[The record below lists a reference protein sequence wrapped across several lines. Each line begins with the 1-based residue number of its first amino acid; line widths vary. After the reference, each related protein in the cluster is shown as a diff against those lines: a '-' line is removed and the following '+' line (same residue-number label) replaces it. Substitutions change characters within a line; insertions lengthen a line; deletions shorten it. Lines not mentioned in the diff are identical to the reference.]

1 VQTTLLGIG
10 IAIILALGTALVGP
24 YFIDWDGYRPLIESK
39 AAEIIG
45 ARVHIAGPVQVSLLP
60 TTSLRL
66 EGVTIGP
73 VGAPSV
79 TAHKLAMELK
89 PTALM
94 RGEFRVDQLVLDG
107 VTATVRLD
115 RNGKVETPVGTL
127 GFDPDRVG
135 IDRVT
140 VSHGRIVLA
149 DATSGGRVALDNV
162 SFKGEVRSLL
172 GPFKGDGAFA
182 ADDRPYTFRLGAS
195 HRSDDGGIR
204 LRLAVEAQAAGVS
217 FETDGTIW
225 ADGGAPRYEGA
236 VTASRAAGAA
246 LPNGRTAITEPWQL
260 TAKVKAGAAT
270 ATFDEVAFVYGPEMR
285 PARLAGSAKVEFGA
299 QPRAI
304 ATLTARQL
312 DLDRTFPAAGRPGT
326 ERRLPF
332 EVGKAVA
339 ETLSFGPALPLPLKI
354 NLSVDNVTV
363 AGASISAL
371 HGEAESRTDGWAIST
386 FEWRAPGATLM
397 QIAGKLAVTGGK
409 VGFSGPVQIESS
421 DPGGL
426 YAWIE
431 GQPAAARP
439 SVGPMRGSGVLTLAS
454 ERVAVDDLKA
464 EFDHKSVSGH
474 VAYRFAGPKGPA
486 RLDAALVA
494 GEIDLDRF
502 FALAQAATTSATF
515 ERPKEIALALDV
527 GRTTY
532 AGVEATKTHAV
543 LDFDGTA
550 LKIERLSIADVGGAA
565 VEASGRID
573 NLQAAGR
580 GSLSLS
586 LIAGRLDGVATVA
599 ARLMPQAAE
608 PLRKYESR
616 LGPLKITA
624 KLDVEPAATGAASL
638 AKLKLNGKVAG
649 IDTAIDANGTGNLSD
664 LGAAT
669 LRVAGR
675 FDAEDGRVLAGF
687 TGIDQLAN
695 MERRPA
701 RLTLEADGAFDRAF
715 RVDAKFAATDV
726 SATAAGTLRGASDG
740 RLDVSLRAADAKL
753 PRRAA
758 TVPVDLRSKLTLDK
772 TGVRLDDLAGRVA
785 GTNLKGRL
793 VVTLGVV
800 PRVEGRIEADQVDGA
815 ELVAILAG
823 APMAGAKAP
832 WSAEPFTATAL
843 PVGTG
848 RLEFR
853 AGSVQWAPGLVARDL
868 AGAVLASEGA
878 YALDGAAGKLGDGR
892 LELGGRLRRG
902 SGGVSIDS
910 RIKLVNADLAAV
922 LAATHAPATGRISLD
937 AEVQGHGLSAA
948 SLVGGLTG
956 AGVVTLE
963 NVEIGGLEPAAI
975 GAAISA
981 VDRGLA
987 INAGRIADIV
997 NAGLNSGRLRL
1008 PFAAAPISIAEGR
1021 VRMTDLEAPAQ
1032 SADVGATAA
1041 LGLADHQVDMRFVLT
1056 GPQRKDAPGGERPSL
1071 AVTVKGALDNA
1082 RRSSDVTALVNW
1094 LTARAVEQETKR
1106 LEEAER
1112 ERKRLESPER
1122 MRPDAVVGP
1131 SAPEAV
1137 TATLG
1142 HAPELPPPVEIK
1154 PPPVVRRAPSSP
1166 SAMQSSPPAQPSSP
1180 PAQLS
1185 PPPLAPPLPLSDFFQ
1200 PSIR

>member
-24 YFIDWDGYRPLIESK
+24 YFINWDSYRPLIESK

-45 ARVHIAGPVQVSLLP
+45 APVHISGPIAVNLLP

-66 EGVTIGP
+66 EGVAIGP
-73 VGAPSV
+73 AGAPSV
-79 TAHKLAMELK
+79 TARKLAMELK

-94 RGEFRVDQLVLDG
+94 RGELRVDQLVLDG
-107 VTATVRLD
+107 AIATVRLD
-115 RNGKVETPVGTL
+115 RSGRVETPAQEL

-135 IDRVT
+135 IDRLT
-140 VSHGRIVLA
+140 VSNGRVMLT
-149 DATSGGRVALDNV
+149 DAASGSGVALDNV

-172 GPFKGDGAFA
+172 GPFKGDGTFSL
-182 ADDRPYTFRLGAS
+182 DDHPYTFRLGAN
-195 HRSDDGGIR
+195 HRGDDGGIR
-204 LRLAVEAQAAGVS
+204 LRLAVEAPAAAVS
-217 FETDGTIW
+217 FETDGMIW
-225 ADGGAPRYEGA
+225 SDGGAPRYEGA

-246 LPNGRTAITEPWQL
+246 LPNGRTVINEPWQL
-260 TAKVKAGAAT
+260 TAKVKAGPAT
-270 ATFDEVAFVYGPEMR
+270 AAFDDLTFVYGPEMR
-285 PARLAGSAKVEFGA
+285 PARLAGSAKIEFGA
-299 QPRAI
+299 KPRAV

-312 DLDRTFPAAGRPGT
+312 DLDRTFPAAERAST

-339 ETLSFGPALPLPLKI
+339 ESLTFGPALPLPLKI
-354 NLSVDNVTV
+354 NLSVDNLTF

-371 HGEAESRTDGWAIST
+371 RGEAETRTDGWAIDS
-386 FEWRAPGATLM
+386 FEWRAPGATQM
-397 QIAGKLAVTGGK
+397 RIAGKLAVTGGK

-431 GQPAAARP
+431 GQPPAARA

-454 ERVAVDDLKA
+454 ERVAVDDLDA

-474 VAYRFAGPKGPA
+474 AAYRFAGPKGPA

-494 GEIDLDRF
+494 AEIDLDRF

-586 LIAGRLDGVATVA
+586 LIAGRIDGFATVLE
-599 ARLMPQAAE
+599 RLMPQAAG
-608 PLRKYESR
+608 PLRKYENR
-616 LGPLKITA
+616 LGPLKVAA

-638 AKLKLNGKVAG
+638 ARLKLTGKVAG
-649 IDTAIDANGTGNLSD
+649 IDTAIDAAATGNLSD
-664 LGAAT
+664 PGAAALHVT
-669 LRVAGR
+669 GR

-701 RLTLEADGAFDRAF
+701 RLTLDADGAFERAF
-715 RVDAKFAATDV
+715 RIDAKFAAGDV
-726 SATAAGTLRGASDG
+726 SATATGTLRGATDG

-753 PRRAA
+753 PHRTA
-758 TVPVDLRSKLTLDK
+758 TVPVDLRGKLALEK
-772 TGVRLDDLAGRVA
+772 TGVKLEDVVGRIA
-785 GTNLKGRL
+785 GTNVRGRL
-793 VVTLGVV
+793 AVALGAV

-823 APMAGAKAP
+823 APMAGAKAT
-832 WSAEPFTATAL
+832 WSAEPFTAPAL
-843 PVGTG
+843 PVATG

-853 AGSVQWAPGLVARDL
+853 AGSVQWAPGLIARDL
-868 AGAVLASEGA
+868 SGAVVASEGA
-878 YALDGAAGKLGDGR
+878 FALDGATGKLGDGR

-902 SGGVSIDS
+902 AGGVSIDS
-910 RIKLVNADLAAV
+910 RIKLVNADLGAV
-922 LAATHAPATGRISLD
+922 LAATHAPATGRLSLD
-937 AEVQGHGLSAA
+937 AEVQGQGLSAA
-948 SLVGGLTG
+948 SLVGGLAG
-956 AGVVTLE
+956 GGVVTLE
-963 NVEIGGLEPAAI
+963 NVEIAGLDPAAI
-975 GAAISA
+975 GAAIAA

-997 NAGLNSGRLRL
+997 NASLNSGRLRL
-1008 PFAAAPISIAEGR
+1008 PFAAAPITVAEGR
-1021 VRMTDLEAPAQ
+1021 LRVSDLEAPAQ
-1032 SADVGATAA
+1032 SADLGATAA

-1071 AVTVKGALDNA
+1071 AVTVKGPLDNA
-1082 RRSSDVTALVNW
+1082 RRSADVTALVSW
-1094 LTARAVEQETKR
+1094 LTARGVEEETKR

-1122 MRPDAVVGP
+1122 LRPDAVAPP

-1142 HAPELPPPVEIK
+1142 HAPELPAPIEIK
-1154 PPPVVRRAPSSP
+1154 PPPAPRRV
-1166 SAMQSSPPAQPSSP
+1166 PSSP
-1180 PAQLS
+1180 PQLQGS
-1185 PPPLAPPLPLSDFFQ
+1185 PPVRFAPPPLAAPLPLSDFFL
-1200 PSIR
+1200 PGVR

>member
-24 YFIDWDGYRPLIESK
+24 YFIDWDGYRPAIESK

-45 ARVHIAGPVQVSLLP
+45 APVHITGPVEVSLLP

-66 EGVTIGP
+66 EGVAIGP
-73 VGAPSV
+73 AGAPVVS
-79 TAHKLAMELK
+79 AHKLAMELK

-94 RGEFRVDQLVLDG
+94 RGEFRVDQLVIDG

-115 RNGKVETPVGTL
+115 RGGKIETAVGAL
-127 GFDPDRVG
+127 GFDPDRIG
-135 IDRVT
+135 IDRLM

-149 DATSGGRVALDNV
+149 DAASGGRFALDNV

-172 GPFKGDGAFA
+172 GPFKGDGGFSAEEH
-182 ADDRPYTFRLGAS
+182 PYTFRLGAG
-195 HRSDDGGIR
+195 HRGDDGGIK
-204 LRLAVEAQAAGVS
+204 LRLAVEALATAVS
-217 FETDGTIW
+217 FETDGALW
-225 ADGGAPRYEGA
+225 VEGGVPRYEGA

-246 LPNGRTAITEPWQL
+246 LPNGRTAINEPWQL
-260 TAKVKAGAAT
+260 TGKLRTGAAM
-270 ATFDEVAFVYGPEMR
+270 ATFDDLAFVYGPEMR
-285 PARLAGSAKVEFGA
+285 PARLAGSANVEFGA
-299 QPRAI
+299 QPRAT
-304 ATLTARQL
+304 ATLAARQL

-339 ETLSFGPALPLPLKI
+339 ESLTFGPALPLPLPLKI
-354 NLSVDNVTV
+354 NLTVDNLTV

-371 HGEAESRTDGWAIST
+371 HGEAESRTDGWTIET
-386 FEWRAPGATLM
+386 FEWRAPGATQM
-397 QIAGKLAVTGGK
+397 RIAGKLAVAGGK

-431 GQPAAARP
+431 GQPARA

-454 ERVAVDDLKA
+454 ERFAVDDLSA

-474 VAYRFAGPKGPA
+474 AAYRFAGPEGPA
-486 RLDAALVA
+486 RLDASLVA
-494 GEIDLDRF
+494 AELDLDRF

-550 LKIERLSIADVGGAA
+550 LKIERLSIADIGGAA

-580 GSLSLS
+580 GSLSLA
-586 LIAGRLDGVATVA
+586 LIAGRLDGFATVA
-599 ARLMPQAAE
+599 GRLMPQAAE

-616 LGPLKITA
+616 LGPLKIAA

-638 AKLKLNGKVAG
+638 AKLKLTGRIAG
-649 IDTAIDANGTGNLSD
+649 VDTAIDAAGTGNFSD
-664 LGAAT
+664 LGAAS
-669 LRVAGR
+669 LRVNGR
-675 FDAEDGRVLAGF
+675 FDAEDGRVLAAF
-687 TGIDQLAN
+687 TGIDQLAS

-701 RLTLEADGAFDRAF
+701 RLTLDAEGAFDRAF
-715 RVDAKFAATDV
+715 RIDGKFAAADV

-753 PRRAA
+753 PRRTA
-758 TVPVDLRSKLTLDK
+758 TVPVDLRGKLALEK
-772 TGVRLDDLAGRVA
+772 NGVRLDDLAGRVA
-785 GTNLKGRL
+785 GTNVKGRL
-793 VVTLGVV
+793 SVALGAI
-800 PRVEGRIEADQVDGA
+800 PRVEGRIDADQLDGA

-823 APMAGAKAP
+823 APSGGARAP
-832 WSAEPFTATAL
+832 WSSEPFIVPAL
-843 PVGTG
+843 PAATG

-853 AGSVQWAPGLVARDL
+853 AGSVQWAPGLVAHDL

-878 YALDGAAGKLGDGR
+878 FALDGATGKLGGGR
-892 LELGGRLRRG
+892 LELSGRLRRG
-902 SGGVSIDS
+902 AGGVSIDS

-922 LAATHAPATGRISLD
+922 LAATHAPATGRLSLD
-937 AEVQGHGLSAA
+937 AEVKGQGLSAA
-948 SLVGGLTG
+948 SLVGGLAG
-956 AGVVTLE
+956 GGVVTLE
-963 NVEIGGLEPAAI
+963 NVEIGGIDPAAI
-975 GAAISA
+975 NAAIGA

-987 INAGRIADIV
+987 INAGRIAEIV
-997 NAGLNSGRLRL
+997 NTSLNSGRLRL
-1008 PFAAAPISIAEGR
+1008 PFAAAPITVAEGR
-1021 VRMTDLEAPAQ
+1021 LRVSDLEAPAQ
-1032 SADVGATAA
+1032 NADVGATAA

-1056 GPQRKDAPGGERPSL
+1056 GPQRRDAPGGERPSL
-1071 AVTVKGALDNA
+1071 AVTVKGPLDNA
-1082 RRSSDVTALVNW
+1082 RRSADVTPLVNW

-1122 MRPDAVVGP
+1122 LRPDAVVAP

-1142 HAPELPPPVEIK
+1142 HAPELPAPIEIK
-1154 PPPVVRRAPSSP
+1154 PPPAPRRAPSAAP
-1166 SAMQSSPPAQPSSP
+1166 ALQSPPPVQP
-1180 PAQLS
+1180 S
-1185 PPPLAPPLPLSDFFQ
+1185 PPPLASPLPFLDFSQ
-1200 PSIR
+1200 SGLR

>member
-10 IAIILALGTALVGP
+10 IAIILALGSALVGP

-45 ARVHIAGPVQVSLLP
+45 APVHITGPVAVSLLP
-60 TTSLRL
+60 TTSLRF
-66 EGVTIGP
+66 EGVAIGP
-73 VGAPSV
+73 AGAPLV
-79 TAHKLAMELK
+79 TARKLAMELK

-115 RNGKVETPVGTL
+115 RSGKVETPVEAL

-135 IDRVT
+135 IDRLT

-149 DATSGGRVALDNV
+149 DAASGGRVALDNV

-172 GPFKGDGAFA
+172 GPFKGDGAFS
-182 ADDRPYTFRLGAS
+182 ADDHAYTFRLGAG
-195 HRSDDGGIR
+195 HRGDDGGIR
-204 LRLAVEAQAAGVS
+204 LRLGVEALATAVS

-246 LPNGRTAITEPWQL
+246 LPNGRTAINEPWQL
-260 TAKVKAGAAT
+260 AAKVKAGAAA
-270 ATFDEVAFVYGPEMR
+270 ATFDDLAFVYGPEMR
-285 PARLAGSAKVEFGA
+285 PARLAGSAKIAFGP
-299 QPRAI
+299 QPRAV

-312 DLDRTFPAAGRPGT
+312 DLDRTFPGAERISA

-332 EVGKAVA
+332 EVAKAVA
-339 ETLSFGPALPLPLKI
+339 ETLTFGPALPLPLRI
-354 NLSVDNVTV
+354 NLTVDNLSV
-363 AGASISAL
+363 AGASVTAL
-371 HGEAESRTDGWAIST
+371 HGEAESRGDGWTIDT
-386 FEWRAPGATLM
+386 FEWRAPGAT
-397 QIAGKLAVTGGK
+397 QVRIAGKLAVTGGK
-409 VGFSGPVQIESS
+409 AGFSGPVQIESG

-439 SVGPMRGSGVLTLAS
+439 SLGSMRGSGVLTLAS
-454 ERVAVDDLKA
+454 ERVAVDDLNA

-474 VAYRFAGPKGPA
+474 AAYRFAGPKGPA

-515 ERPKEIALALDV
+515 ERPKEVALALDV

-543 LDFDGTA
+543 LDYDGTA

-580 GSLSLS
+580 GSLSLA
-586 LIAGRLDGVATVA
+586 LIAGRLDGFATVA
-599 ARLMPQAAE
+599 GRLMPQAAE

-638 AKLKLNGKVAG
+638 AKLKLAGRIAG
-649 IDTAIDANGTGNLSD
+649 IDTAIDATGTGNFSD
-664 LGAAT
+664 VGAAA
-669 LRVAGR
+669 LRVNGR
-675 FDAEDGRVLAGF
+675 FDAEDGCVLAEF

-715 RVDAKFAATDV
+715 RIDAKFAANDV
-726 SATAAGTLRGASDG
+726 SAAAAGTLRGASDG

-753 PRRAA
+753 PRRTA
-758 TVPVDLRSKLTLDK
+758 TVPVDLRGKLALEK
-772 TGVRLDDLAGRVA
+772 TGVKLDDLAGRVA
-785 GTNLKGRL
+785 GTNVRGRL
-793 VVTLGVV
+793 AVALGAI
-800 PRVEGRIEADQVDGA
+800 PRVEGRIEVDQVDGA

-823 APMAGAKAP
+823 APTAGAKAP
-832 WSAEPFTATAL
+832 WSAEPFTASAL
-843 PVGTG
+843 PVATG

-868 AGAVLASEGA
+868 QGTVLASEGT
-878 YALDGAAGKLGDGR
+878 YALDGATGKLGDGR
-892 LELGGRLRRG
+892 LELGGRLRR
-902 SGGVSIDS
+902 SASGVSIDS

-922 LAATHAPATGRISLD
+922 LAATHAPATGRVSLD
-937 AEVQGHGLSAA
+937 AEVRGQGLSAA
-948 SLVGGLTG
+948 SLVGGLSG
-956 AGVVTLE
+956 GGVVTLE
-963 NVEIGGLEPAAI
+963 NIEIGGLEPGAI
-975 GAAISA
+975 NAAISA

-987 INAGRIADIV
+987 INAGRIAEIV
-997 NAGLNSGRLRL
+997 NASLNAGRLRM
-1008 PFAAAPISIAEGR
+1008 PFATAPITIAEGR
-1021 VRMTDLEAPAQ
+1021 VRVSDLDAPAQ
-1032 SADVGATAA
+1032 SADLGATAA
-1041 LGLADHQVDMRFVLT
+1041 LGIADHQLDMRFVLT

-1071 AVTVKGALDNA
+1071 AVTVKGPLDNA
-1082 RRSSDVTALVNW
+1082 RRYADVTALVNW

-1122 MRPDAVVGP
+1122 LRPDAVAPP

-1142 HAPELPPPVEIK
+1142 RAPELPAPIEIK

-1166 SAMQSSPPAQPSSP
+1166 AAQLPPPAQPSP
-1180 PAQLS
+1180 PL
-1185 PPPLAPPLPLSDFFQ
+1185 LAPPLPLSDFFQ
-1200 PSIR
+1200 PRIR

>member
-1 VQTTLLGIG
+1 MQTTLLGIG

-24 YFIDWDGYRPLIESK
+24 LFIDWDTFRPAIESK

-45 ARVHIAGPVQVSLLP
+45 APVQISGPIGLSLLP

-66 EGVTIGP
+66 EGVAIGP
-73 VGAPSV
+73 AGAPSV
-79 TAHKLAMELK
+79 TARKLAMELK

-94 RGEFRVDQLVLDG
+94 RGEFRIDQLALDG

-115 RNGKVETPVGTL
+115 RGGKVETPIEAL

-135 IDRVT
+135 VDRLT
-140 VSHGRIVLA
+140 VSHGRVVLA

-162 SFKGEVRSLL
+162 SFKGDVRSLL
-172 GPFKGDGAFA
+172 GPFKGDGAFT
-182 ADDRPYTFRLGAS
+182 ADDHPYTFRLGAG
-195 HRSDDGGIR
+195 HRGDDGGIR
-204 LRLAVEAQAAGVS
+204 LRLTVDAPAAAVS
-217 FETDGTIW
+217 FETDGTLW

-236 VTASRAAGAA
+236 VTAARAAGAA
-246 LPNGRTAITEPWQL
+246 LPNGRTAINEPWQL
-260 TAKVKAGAAT
+260 TAKVKAGSAT
-270 ATFDEVAFVYGPEMR
+270 ATFDDLAFVYGPEMR
-285 PARLAGSAKVEFGA
+285 PARLAGSAKVEFGT

-312 DLDRTFPAAGRPGT
+312 DLDRTFPGAERTGM

-339 ETLSFGPALPLPLKI
+339 ESLTFGPALPLPLKI
-354 NLSVDNVTV
+354 NLSVDNLTV

-371 HGEAESRTDGWAIST
+371 RGEAETRTDGWTISS
-386 FEWRAPGATLM
+386 FEWRAPGATQM
-397 QIAGKLAVTGGK
+397 RVAGKLAVAGGK

-439 SVGPMRGSGVLTLAS
+439 SVGPMRGSGVLTLAG

-464 EFDHKSVSGH
+464 EFDHKSMSGH
-474 VAYRFAGPKGPA
+474 AAYRFAGPKGPA

-494 GEIDLDRF
+494 ADIDLDRF

-515 ERPKEIALALDV
+515 ERPKEMTLALDV

-532 AGVEATKTHAV
+532 AGVEATKTHAM
-543 LDFDGTA
+543 LDYDGTA

-565 VEASGRID
+565 VEASGHID

-586 LIAGRLDGVATVA
+586 LIAGRIDGLATVA

-616 LGPLKITA
+616 LGPLKVTA

-638 AKLKLNGKVAG
+638 ARLKLSGKVAG
-649 IDTAIDANGTGNLSD
+649 VDTAIDATGTGNLSD
-664 LGAAT
+664 LGAAA
-669 LRVAGR
+669 LRINGR
-675 FDAEDGRVLAGF
+675 FDVEDGRVLAGF
-687 TGIDQLAN
+687 AGVDQLAN

-701 RLTLEADGAFDRAF
+701 RLTLEAEGAVDRAF

-726 SATAAGTLRGASDG
+726 SATAAGTLRNASDG

-753 PRRAA
+753 PRRTA
-758 TVPVDLRSKLTLDK
+758 TVPVDLRAKLALEK
-772 TGVRLDDLAGRVA
+772 TGVKLDDLAGRVA
-785 GTNLKGRL
+785 GTNIKGRL
-793 VVTLGVV
+793 SVALGAV
-800 PRVEGRIEADQVDGA
+800 PRVEGRIDADQVDGA

-823 APMAGAKAP
+823 APIVGAKAP
-832 WSAEPFTATAL
+832 WSTEPFTAAAL
-843 PVGTG
+843 PVATG

-853 AGSVQWAPGLVARDL
+853 AGTVQWAPGLVARDL
-868 AGAVLASEGA
+868 QGAVLASEGA
-878 YALDGAAGKLGDGR
+878 YALEGAIGKLGDGR
-892 LELGGRLRRG
+892 LELGARLRR
-902 SGGVSIDS
+902 SASGVSLDT
-910 RIKLVNADLAAV
+910 RVKLTNADLAAV
-922 LAATHAPATGRISLD
+922 LAPTHAPATGRLSLE
-937 AEVQGHGLSAA
+937 AQVQGQGLSAA
-948 SLVGGLTG
+948 SLVGGL
-956 AGVVTLE
+956 AGGGIVTLE
-963 NVEIGGLEPAAI
+963 NVEIGGLDPVAINAAI
-975 GAAISA
+975 GA

-987 INAGRIADIV
+987 INAGRIAEIV
-997 NAGLNSGRLRL
+997 NTSLNGGRLRL
-1008 PFAAAPISIAEGR
+1008 PFATAPITITEGR
-1021 VRMTDLEAPAQ
+1021 VRMGDLEAPAQ
-1032 SADVGATAA
+1032 SADVGATGA
-1041 LGLADHQVDMRFVLT
+1041 LGLADHQVDIRFALT

-1071 AVTVKGALDNA
+1071 AVTVKGPLDSA
-1082 RRSSDVTALVNW
+1082 RRSADVTALVNW

-1106 LEEAER
+1106 LEDAER

-1122 MRPDAVVGP
+1122 LRPDAMVVAP
-1131 SAPEAV
+1131 STPEAV

-1142 HAPELPPPVEIK
+1142 RAPELPAPVEIK
-1154 PPPVVRRAPSSP
+1154 PPPVPRRVPSSP
-1166 SAMQSSPPAQPSSP
+1166 AVVQSSPQ
-1180 PAQLS
+1180 

-1200 PSIR
+1200 PGIR

>member
-24 YFIDWDGYRPLIESK
+24 LFIDWDGFRPQFESRV
-39 AAEIIG
+39 AEIIG
-45 ARVHIAGPVQVSLLP
+45 APVHLTGTVAVSLLP

-66 EGVTIGP
+66 EGVAIGP
-73 VGAPSV
+73 AGAPSV
-79 TAHKLAMELK
+79 TARKLAMELN

-94 RGEFRVDQLVLDG
+94 RGEFRIDQLNLDG

-115 RNGKVETPVGTL
+115 HGGKIESPVEAL

-135 IDRVT
+135 IDRLT

-149 DATSGGRVALDNV
+149 DTASGGRVVLDNV
-162 SFKGEVRSLL
+162 SFKGDVRALL
-172 GPFKGDGAFA
+172 GPFKGDGAFTA
-182 ADDRPYTFRLGAS
+182 GDHPYTFRLGAG
-195 HRSDDGGIR
+195 HRGDDGGIR
-204 LRLAVEAQAAGVS
+204 LRLAVEAPAAAVS

-225 ADGGAPRYEGA
+225 ADGGTPRYEGA
-236 VTASRAAGAA
+236 MTAARAAGAA
-246 LPNGRTAITEPWQL
+246 LPNGRTAINEPWQL
-260 TAKVKAGAAT
+260 TAKVKAGPAT
-270 ATFDEVAFVYGPEMR
+270 ATFDDLAFVYGPEMR
-285 PARLAGSAKVEFGA
+285 PARLAGSAKIEFGA
-299 QPRAI
+299 QPRAL

-312 DLDRTFPAAGRPGT
+312 DLDRTFPAADRLGAD
-326 ERRLPF
+326 RRLPF

-339 ETLSFGPALPLPLKI
+339 ESLTFGPALPLPLKI
-354 NLSVDNVTV
+354 NLAVDNLTV

-371 HGEAESRTDGWAIST
+371 RGEAESRTDGWRIST
-386 FEWRAPGATLM
+386 FEWRAPGATQM
-397 QIAGKLAVTGGK
+397 RIAGKLAVTGGK
-409 VGFSGPVQIESS
+409 VGFSGPVEIESS

-439 SVGPMRGSGVLTLAS
+439 SVGPMRGSGVLTLGS

-464 EFDHKSVSGH
+464 EFDHRSVSGNA
-474 VAYRFAGPKGPA
+474 AYRFAGPKGPA
-486 RLDAALVA
+486 RLDAGLVA
-494 GEIDLDRF
+494 AEIDLDRF
-502 FALAQAATTSATF
+502 FALTQAATTSATF
-515 ERPKEIALALDV
+515 ERPKEMKLALDV

-532 AGVEATKTHAV
+532 AGVEAIKTHAV
-543 LDFDGTA
+543 LDYDGTA
-550 LKIERLSIADVGGAA
+550 LKIERLSIADIGGAA

-580 GSLSLS
+580 GSLALS
-586 LIAGRLDGVATVA
+586 LIAGRIDGLAAVA

-616 LGPLKITA
+616 LGPLKLTA

-638 AKLKLNGKVAG
+638 AKLKLIGKVAG
-649 IDTAIDANGTGNLSD
+649 IDTAIDASGTGNLSD
-664 LGAAT
+664 LGAAA
-669 LRVAGR
+669 LRINGR

-701 RLTLEADGAFDRAF
+701 RLTLDADGAFDRAF

-726 SATAAGTLRGASDG
+726 SATAAGTLRSASDG

-753 PRRAA
+753 PRRTA
-758 TVPVDLRSKLTLDK
+758 TVPVDLHAKLALEK
-772 TGVRLDDLAGRVA
+772 SGVKLDDLAGRIA
-785 GTNLKGRL
+785 GTNIKGRL
-793 VVTLGVV
+793 AVALGAV
-800 PRVEGRIEADQVDGA
+800 PRADGRIEADQVDGA

-823 APMAGAKAP
+823 APIAGVKAP
-832 WSAEPFTATAL
+832 WSAEPFTAPAL
-843 PVGTG
+843 PVATG

-868 AGAVLASEGA
+868 QGAVLASEGA
-878 YALDGAAGKLGDGR
+878 FALDGATGKLGDGR
-892 LELGGRLRRG
+892 LELGGRLRR
-902 SGGVSIDS
+902 STGGVSIDS
-910 RIKLVNADLAAV
+910 RVKLTNADLAAV
-922 LAATHAPATGRISLD
+922 LAPTHAPATGRLSLD
-937 AEVQGHGLSAA
+937 AQVQGQGLSAA
-948 SLVGGLTG
+948 SLVGGL
-956 AGVVTLE
+956 AGGGIVTLE
-963 NVEIGGLEPAAI
+963 NVEIGGLDPAAI

-987 INAGRIADIV
+987 VNAGRIAEIV
-997 NAGLNSGRLRL
+997 NASLNGGRLRL
-1008 PFAAAPISIAEGR
+1008 PFATAPITVAEGR
-1021 VRMTDLEAPAQ
+1021 VRLSDLEAPAQ

-1041 LGLADHQVDMRFVLT
+1041 LGLPDHQIDMRFVLT
-1056 GPQRKDAPGGERPSL
+1056 GPQRKDAPGGERPSI
-1071 AVTVKGALDNA
+1071 AVTVKGPLDNA
-1082 RRSSDVTALVNW
+1082 RRSADVTPLVNW

-1122 MRPDAVVGP
+1122 LRPDAVAPP
-1131 SAPEAV
+1131 SGPEAV

-1142 HAPELPPPVEIK
+1142 RAPELPAPVEIK
-1154 PPPVVRRAPSSP
+1154 PPPVVRRVP
-1166 SAMQSSPPAQPSSP
+1166 
-1180 PAQLS
+1180 LS
-1185 PPPLAPPLPLSDFFQ
+1185 PPVASPQFSPPQLAPPLPLSGFFR
-1200 PSIR
+1200 PGVR